1 MMTRRKTWMFAG
13 LMILVALAV
22 VPAGQVSRA
31 QESTYAAYQ
40 PFEHGLMLWFEN
52 SGVVWTLSH
61 QGMSLGTFQEI
72 GYGNMPDNPVSDQ
85 PPSGLIKPVNAF
97 GRVWGNFPAIRAQL
111 GWAIGPEQGYTVTLG
126 PTSYTAGGLRQIA
139 VNLPDGTT
147 LVIRQ
152 DNTWGYYGVP
162 RAINS
167 LPGGSLFPAA
177 QQTFQGGMM
186 LWWSETGS
194 IWVLT
199 NEGSAH
205 VYNSRSYG
213 ALPDNPV
220 TDQPP
225 AGLRHPILGFG
236 QVWGNF
242 PTVREV
248 LGWATGPEEGY
259 LLHFERQVN
268 LSTVGGSAV
277 FFRINLPD
285 GRDVI
290 LRDNGTWSYT
300 P

>member
-1 MMTRRKTWMFAG
+1 MTRRKHVMYVG
-13 LMILVALAV
+13 LMILVTLALA
-22 VPAGQVSRA
+22 PAGQVSRA

-40 PFEHGLMLWFEN
+40 PFEGGMMLWFED
-52 SGVVWTLSH
+52 SGVVWTLSNL
-61 QGMSLGTFQEI
+61 GMSLGTFQEI
-72 GYGNMPDNPVSDQ
+72 GYGSMPDNPVSDQ

-111 GWAIGPEQGYTVTLG
+111 GWATGPEQGYTATLG
-126 PTSYTAGGLRQIA
+126 PTSYTAGGLRQMA
-139 VNLPDGTT
+139 VNLPDGTM

-152 DNTWGYYGVP
+152 DNTWGYYGQP
-162 RAINS
+162 RRINS
-167 LPGGSLFPAA
+167 LPGGSLFPASR
-177 QQTFQGGMM
+177 QTFQGGMM

-205 VYNSRSYG
+205 VYHSQAYG

-220 TDQPP
+220 TTQPP
-225 AGLRHPILGFG
+225 DGMRRPILGFG

-242 PTVREV
+242 PAVRQT

-259 LLHFERQVN
+259 LLRFERHVN
-268 LSTVGGSAV
+268 LSGVGGSAIH
-277 FFRINLPD
+277 FRVNLPD
-285 GRDVI
+285 GRDVL
-290 LRDNGTWSYT
+290 LRDNATWAYA